1 MSADLLIMDIMMNK
15 QIDKHKKRKE
25 MPVFTGVVKYFP
37 NAIKYVSKVSLAGNE
52 QHHPDKE
59 LHWDKSKS
67 TDHLDSLMR
76 HLIDADKVDD
86 DGLLH
91 LGKVAWRALAALENH
106 LESLDQ

>member
-1 MSADLLIMDIMMNK
+1 MK
-15 QIDKHKKRKE
+15 DKHTQRKQ
-25 MPVFTGVVKYFP
+25 MPVYTGVVKYFP
-37 NAIKYVSKVSLAGNE
+37 NALKYVSKVSLAGND

-76 HLIDADKVDD
+76 HLTEADKIDD

-91 LGKVAWRALAALENH
+91 LGKVAWRALAALENYI
-106 LESLDQ
+106 ENK